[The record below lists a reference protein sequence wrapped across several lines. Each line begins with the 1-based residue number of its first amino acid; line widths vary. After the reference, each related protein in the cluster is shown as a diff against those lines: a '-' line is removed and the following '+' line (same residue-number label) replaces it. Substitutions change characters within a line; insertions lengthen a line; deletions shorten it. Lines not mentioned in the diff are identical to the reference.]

1 MTVDKSTESTQL
13 KARKDQKESS
23 WKSYI
28 GKKKQKKPD
37 SPLLAM
43 NRLEH
48 EGKKKKKSQLSSQL
62 TALVFYLNWY
72 SEAFFHH
79 NIL

>member
-23 WKSYI
+23 GKSYI

-48 EGKKKKKSQLSSQL
+48 EGKKKKEITVEFSTYSLSVL
-62 TALVFYLNWY
+62 LKLVF
-72 SEAFFHH
+72 
-79 NIL
+79 

>member
-48 EGKKKKKSQLSSQL
+48 EGKKKEITVEFSTYSLSVL
-62 TALVFYLNWY
+62 LKLVF
-72 SEAFFHH
+72 
-79 NIL
+79 